1 MAVRKTAKGAAL
13 KRWFKEDWRTPKGN
27 KDYSKE
33 KTLLGLLKKYL
44 KTHLKLG
51 ANSVLLIKLKLKK
64 KRILKVELVNMDMV
78 VAIEVKWLTKICV
91 VVEQE
96 CHD

>member
-27 KDYSKE
+27 KDYSKGE
-33 KTLLGLLKKYL
+33 NTFRPTKKISKDTPKTWSQL
-44 KTHLKLG
+44 
-51 ANSVLLIKLKLKK
+51 SLLIKLKLKK